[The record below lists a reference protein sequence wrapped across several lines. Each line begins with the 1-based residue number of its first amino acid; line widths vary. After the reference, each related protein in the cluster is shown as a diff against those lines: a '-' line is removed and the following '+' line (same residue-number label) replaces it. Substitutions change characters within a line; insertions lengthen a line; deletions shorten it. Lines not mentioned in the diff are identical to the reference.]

1 MWIIFSGKLSSF
13 SFVQFVQLNWFIVC
27 YSLRLSIN
35 CLAPPRPPPRACK
48 TYSEAKLYYS
58 SIRGSWSECVFVCM
72 YVCVVS
78 ASTISRAFTAR
89 YNCTTGNCKFIAL
102 KTLEGKQKGIVGN
115 NSDKR
120 SGNSLNLL
128 LRYCTMK
135 WRIRMCLC
143 VCDCDCKYGYGWEWE
158 WKWHTQR
165 ISFVCAGIITFFK
178 LLPCL
183 LLHYGHYG
191 RWSSIKAQFRLYDY
205 IQVSSHYTHAH
216 TYRCSDKPLV
226 LQQNFL
232 GFTNELMLENCIIAL
247 LHSSVGA
254 RGKMNDTANGY
265 GAYNSIL
272 IISVRTSA
280 AHCCCNAHIF
290 WSEIMWL

>member
-1 MWIIFSGKLSSF
+1 MLTELSYYVDYIFRQAV
-13 SFVQFVQLNWFIVC
+13 FVFVCSVCSAQLI
-27 YSLRLSIN
+27 Y
-35 CLAPPRPPPRACK
+35 CLLFFASVYQLPCSTPTTARACK

-183 LLHYGHYG
+183 LLHYGHYE

-232 GFTNELMLENCIIAL
+232 GFTNELMLENCIIAQQRWRSWQNEWYGKWL
-247 LHSSVGA
+247 WSV
-254 RGKMNDTANGY
+254 
-265 GAYNSIL
+265 
-272 IISVRTSA
+272 
-280 AHCCCNAHIF
+280 
-290 WSEIMWL
+290 